1 MIKNRVYKNTRMNQ
15 SLLLYII
22 VISFSVLFI
31 HLSTNT
37 NTNTIFAQG
46 NNDTTTTTN
55 QQPNINA
62 ADLFNTQ
69 KMVLG
74 NNVKNLVILIP
85 NEGHHG
91 PNEDSEARFLEQQ
104 FVPATAVISPA
115 TTVSWFNGDV
125 GHERTVDVKDT
136 DGNSLLFSTGE
147 IADMQVSNTYT
158 FNNSG
163 TYNYEADG
171 DPGVI
176 MQGTI
181 TVDDDMQAPVTNS
194 NNSALDTVGVLMV
207 PTQDIDTYVQDI
219 KNGGLEIDSTHDFK
233 DLRGGQKGTGDVQ
246 TLIVWTTDGKDL
258 DSVIAPLSEISS
270 TLPYS

>member
-1 MIKNRVYKNTRMNQ
+1 MIKNRAYKDRRMNQ
-15 SLLLYII
+15 SPILCII

-37 NTNTIFAQG
+37 NTIFGQG
-46 NNDTTTTTN
+46 NNDTTIN

-91 PNEDSEARFLEQQ
+91 SNEDSEARFLEQQ
-104 FVPATAVISPA
+104 FVPATAVISPG

-147 IADMQVSNTYT
+147 IADMQISNTHT

-163 TYNYEADG
+163 TYNYEAEG
-171 DPGVI
+171 DPGVT

-181 TVDDDMQAPVTNS
+181 VVDDNIQAPVTNS
-194 NNSALDTVGVLMV
+194 NNTALDTVGVLMV
-207 PTQDIDTYVQDI
+207 PTQDIDTYIQDI
-219 KNGGLEIDSTHDFK
+219 QNGGLEIDSTHDFT

-258 DSVIAPLSEISS
+258 DSVIAPLSEVSS